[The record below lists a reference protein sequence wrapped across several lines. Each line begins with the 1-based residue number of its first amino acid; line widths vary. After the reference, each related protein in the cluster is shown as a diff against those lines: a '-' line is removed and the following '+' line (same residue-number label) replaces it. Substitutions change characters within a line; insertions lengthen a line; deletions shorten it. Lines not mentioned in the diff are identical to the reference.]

1 VSRQPDPDDTAIGAR
16 LRRARTE
23 AGVTQAGA
31 AAALGIPRSAVSEL
45 ETGTRRLAAA
55 ELARC
60 ADLYRRP
67 PAWFLDGGPEVDG
80 PAEAVAR
87 LVAGLPPPDQ
97 ETVTRFAEFLAARQ
111 AARPREKTR

>member
-1 VSRQPDPDDTAIGAR
+1 VSRHPDPDDAAIGGR
-16 LRRARTE
+16 LRRARAE
-23 AGVTQAGA
+23 AQVTQAGA

-45 ETGTRRLAAA
+45 EAGTRRLAAA

-60 ADLYRRP
+60 AALYRRP
-67 PAWFLDGGPEVDG
+67 ASWFLDGGPETDG

-87 LVAGLPPPDQ
+87 LVAGLPPADQ
-97 ETVTRFAEFLAARQ
+97 ETVARFAEFLAARQ

>member
-1 VSRQPDPDDTAIGAR
+1 VTVPDDTAIGER
-16 LRRARTE
+16 LRQARTE
-23 AGVTQAGA
+23 ARITQAAA

-60 ADLYRRP
+60 AALYRRP
-67 PAWFLDGGPEVDG
+67 PTWFLDGGPEAGG
-80 PAEAVAR
+80 PAEAAAR
-87 LVAGLPPPDQ
+87 LVAGLPPADQ

-111 AARPREKTR
+111 AARPREETR